1 MDENLTAVRN
11 DVLRASQEWITHF
24 NDGDVD
30 FCVATYLPNAVIEAT
45 PMGTFRGTQEID
57 GFWRPFM
64 SSGATDLQYE
74 EVTLEIIDETT
85 AHLSARWS
93 MNVGRGV
100 ITLEKW
106 VKQSNGQWLLAHDAF
121 EVLEQFAPK
130 P

>member
-1 MDENLTAVRN
+1 MDENITAARN
-11 DVLRASQEWITHF
+11 EVLRTSQEWITHF
-24 NDGDVD
+24 NEGDVD
-30 FCVATYLPNAVIEAT
+30 FCVAAYLPNAVIEAT
-45 PMGTFRGTQEID
+45 PMGTFTGTQEID
-57 GFWRPFM
+57 RFWRPFM

-74 EVTLEIIDETT
+74 DVTLAIIDQTT

>member
-1 MDENLTAVRN
+1 MDKHITSLRN
-11 DVLRASQEWITHF
+11 EVLRTSQEWITHF
-24 NDGDVD
+24 NEGDVD
-30 FCVATYLPNAVIEAT
+30 FCVAAYLPTAVIEAT
-45 PMGTFRGTQEID
+45 PMGTFTGTEEID

-64 SSGATDLQYE
+64 SSGATDLRYE
-74 EVTLEIIDETT
+74 EVSLKIIDETT